1 MVKGRLE
8 GLRSRV
14 RRSDPEWL
22 RVTVYPRLVL
32 GPPFISVSLA
42 LSLALHP
49 VSLSPSL
56 PRSSLLADLPC
67 PLMVLRLA
75 QSATYHRFPLR
86 SIPGRAQPLCERY
99 LGRRTARG
107 NL

>member
-1 MVKGRLE
+1 MHQAVDGKREAGRAKKQGSPE
-8 GLRSRV
+8 RSRV
-14 RRSDPEWL
+14 APRYGLSSSRAALYL
-22 RVTVYPRLVL
+22 RQP
-32 GPPFISVSLA
+32 
-42 LSLALHP
+42 LSLAQHP
-49 VSLSPSL
+49 VPPLSP
-56 PRSSLLADLPC
+56 ADLPC

-99 LGRRTARG
+99 LARRTARG

>member
-1 MVKGRLE
+1 
-8 GLRSRV
+8 
-14 RRSDPEWL
+14 
-22 RVTVYPRLVL
+22 
-32 GPPFISVSLA
+32 
-42 LSLALHP
+42 
-49 VSLSPSL
+49 
-56 PRSSLLADLPC
+56 
-67 PLMVLRLA
+67 MVLRLA